1 MLLPEDKHR
10 SEIPNNYF
18 NNINSELEKK
28 LLEEETFNT
37 EDYPTLFSIIPNN
50 DFSLPVDYF
59 KEFNPDIYIAKTTGT
74 RFNILTIAAS
84 ILIAVF
90 LFALSI
96 KREMPESIDVSSEE
110 MIEYFAS
117 EDIELIDLYSDDLEF
132 LILEENETSFAEIEE
147 EILFD
152 FLIED
157 IDQIDL
163 AWLY

>member
-1 MLLPEDKHR
+1 MSGL
-10 SEIPNNYF
+10 N
-18 NNINSELEKK
+18 
-28 LLEEETFNT
+28 
-37 EDYPTLFSIIPNN
+37 
-50 DFSLPVDYF
+50 SLPVDYF

-110 MIEYFAS
+110 MIEYFAT